1 MRRFVLTLA
10 VVSAACTG
18 GSTPAPSTG
27 APESTPQSTPEPAS
41 AATPAPA
48 APSGKEQ
55 LTAAMIGAQD
65 LGPWAVSMGYDLGI
79 LRMLVLARPADA
91 QPVTLADFDPA
102 APGADAST
110 MKALFAGGAVD
121 GSHPF
126 ELLGYDHVVPRG
138 ADAVT
143 VSGRSIPRLAF
154 SWLRVDPDTAARES
168 GRGTALQL
176 HCGDGGLIGGRW
188 VVLASETPGTDHDPA
203 PVAELAGRLTLCA
216 K

>member
-10 VVSAACTG
+10 MVSAACTG
-18 GSTPAPSTG
+18 GSTPAPPMD
-27 APESTPQSTPEPAS
+27 APESTPEPTS
-41 AATPAPA
+41 AATPAPP

-55 LTAAMIGAQD
+55 LAAAMIGTQD
-65 LGPWAVSMGYDLGI
+65 LGPWGVSMGYDLGI

-102 APGADAST
+102 APGADADT
-110 MKALFAGGAVD
+110 MKALFAGDEVD
-121 GSHPF
+121 GGHPF

-143 VSGRSIPRLAF
+143 VGGRSIPRLAF